1 MTGPRLPY
9 IRSMG
14 RSALVV
20 LVPQFPVAGEV
31 EGWGV
36 FLIFGDVLRTFR
48 IWLLGRMGSL
58 SLRVGLSLTHIMGR
72 WCSFVEFLI
81 VLSAV

>member
-1 MTGPRLPY
+1 MGALQSSCDVMSSRPVTGPRLPY

-14 RSALVV
+14 R
-20 LVPQFPVAGEV
+20 VPQFPVAGEV

-48 IWLLGRMGSL
+48 I
-58 SLRVGLSLTHIMGR
+58 
-72 WCSFVEFLI
+72 
-81 VLSAV
+81 